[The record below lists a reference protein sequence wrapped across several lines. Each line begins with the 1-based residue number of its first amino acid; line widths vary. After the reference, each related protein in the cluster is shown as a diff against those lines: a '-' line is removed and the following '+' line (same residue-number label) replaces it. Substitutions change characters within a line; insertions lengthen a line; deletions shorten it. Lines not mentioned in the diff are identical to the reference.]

1 MKILLI
7 ILIFIMALG
16 IFSLADSNAFVGTP
30 APREHPSL
38 PYISLQI
45 TVRNSDGMLVTYN
58 EPQVFWLVN
67 IGAIHRFLDEQEKK
81 TIIYID
87 GKKHEQIEFEYKQ
100 YFRNSGNQLSMW
112 IIWWEDHGILNAE
125 INGYITEVGDTMTA
139 TWQIIR
145 TVE

>member
-7 ILIFIMALG
+7 ILIFVMALG
-16 IFSLADSNAFVGTP
+16 IFFIDDSNAFTGP
-30 APREHPSL
+30 GAPREHPSL

-45 TVRNSDGMLVTYN
+45 IVHNSDGVLVTYN
-58 EPQVFWLVN
+58 EPQVFWLRNVN
-67 IGAIHRFLDEQEKK
+67 FIHQFLDEQERK

-100 YFRNSGNQLSMW
+100 YFTNRGYQISMW
-112 IIWWEDHGILNAE
+112 TIWWEGYGILNGE

-139 TWQIIR
+139 TWKIIR

>member
-7 ILIFIMALG
+7 ILIFVMALG
-16 IFSLADSNAFVGTP
+16 IFSLADSNAFVGT
-30 APREHPSL
+30 AALREHPSL

-67 IGAIHRFLDEQEKK
+67 VGAIHQFLDEQEKK

-100 YFRNSGNQLSMW
+100 YFRNGGDQLSMW
-112 IIWWEDHGILNAE
+112 IIWWEDNGILTAE
-125 INGYITEVGDTMTA
+125 INGYITEVGDTITA
-139 TWQIIR
+139 SWQIIR

>member
-7 ILIFIMALG
+7 ILIFVMSLG
-16 IFSLADSNAFVGTP
+16 IFSLADSYAFVGTA

-58 EPQVFWLVN
+58 EPQVFWLRNV
-67 IGAIHRFLDEQEKK
+67 GFIHQFLDEQEKK

-87 GKKHEQIEFEYKQ
+87 GKKHEQIEFERRHYYSTGGGQ
-100 YFRNSGNQLSMW
+100 ISMYILGWEGNG
-112 IIWWEDHGILNAE
+112 IINAE
-125 INGYITEVGDTMTA
+125 MNGYISEVGDTLT
-139 TWQIIR
+139 TNWKIIR
-145 TVE
+145 PVE

>member
-7 ILIFIMALG
+7 ILIFVISLG
-16 IFSLADSNAFVGTP
+16 IFSLADSNAYVGPT

-58 EPQVFWLVN
+58 EPQVFWLRNVDF
-67 IGAIHRFLDEQEKK
+67 IHQFLDEQEKK

-100 YFRNSGNQLSMW
+100 YFRNSGDQLSMW
-112 IIWWEDHGILNAE
+112 IIWWEGNGIMHAE

-139 TWQIIR
+139 TWKIIR

>member
-7 ILIFIMALG
+7 ILIFVMALG
-16 IFSLADSNAFVGTP
+16 IFFTADSNALIGPV

-45 TVRNSDGMLVTYN
+45 IVHNSDGVLVTYN
-58 EPQVFWLVN
+58 EPQVFWLRNV
-67 IGAIHRFLDEQEKK
+67 IFIHQLLDEQEKK

-100 YFRNSGNQLSMW
+100 IFRDGGNQISMW
-112 IIWWEDHGILNAE
+112 TLWWEGYGILNAE

-139 TWQIIR
+139 SWKIIR